1 MYQTALRGVLALVV
15 LAHHMSLFV
24 PMGGIGAILR
34 ECGKPAVAA
43 FLFLSGQ
50 GLMRQMR
57 QRQGYLNGF
66 FGRQMKKL
74 WLPYSVMATCSFL
87 AWPLTH
93 GHGFGWADLCDR
105 FRYGD
110 PIVSNGWYVFFL
122 AALYGVFFLS
132 ARILRRP
139 WWIVSVAAVVTL
151 AWIPVCQ
158 WVGWGAYWYASG
170 PAFALGLAWGAWGK
184 PSREG
189 RSRCPFLTY
198 VGKIGYELYLVHGWV
213 LLLLR
218 KYAEGAMLG
227 VAVLVLSVA
236 AAAGLH
242 HIIRKTDVKKGSCI
256 SSMRSRRR
264 TKVR

>member
-1 MYQTALRGVLALVV
+1 MYQAALRGALALVV
-15 LAHHMSLFV
+15 LAHHISLFV
-24 PMGGIGAILR
+24 PMGGMGAILR

-50 GLMRQMR
+50 GLMRQVR
-57 QRQGYLNGF
+57 QRQGYLDGF
-66 FGRQMKKL
+66 MGRQMKKL
-74 WLPYSVMATCSFL
+74 WVPYSVVAVCSFL

-139 WWIVSVAAVVTL
+139 CWIVSVTAAVALGWV
-151 AWIPVCQ
+151 PVCR
-158 WVGWGAYWYASG
+158 WIGWGSYWSASG

-189 RSRCPFLTY
+189 RERCRVTAWLSA
-198 VGKIGYELYLVHGWV
+198 IGYELYLVQGLV

-218 KYAEGAMLG
+218 RYADGAVFCVAGAMLSI
-227 VAVLVLSVA
+227 L

-242 HIIRKTDVKKGSCI
+242 NIIRKTDVKKGSCI